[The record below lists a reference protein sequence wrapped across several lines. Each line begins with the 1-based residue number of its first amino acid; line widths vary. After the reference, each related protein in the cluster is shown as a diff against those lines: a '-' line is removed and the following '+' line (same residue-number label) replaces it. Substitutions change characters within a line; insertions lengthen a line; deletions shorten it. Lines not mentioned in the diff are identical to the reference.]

1 MGFWLAEGGGGRE
14 MEARV
19 ASMAAW
25 MADDGAEDWVLG
37 MGMEGVASSGL
48 KPANR
53 LCALSGKSS
62 AHSHYNVKLK
72 GTPCQKQKQAFLA
85 RTL

>member
-1 MGFWLAEGGGGRE
+1 MVGFWLAEGGGGRE

-37 MGMEGVASSGL
+37 MGMVGVASSGL

-53 LCALSGKSS
+53 LCALSGEKLCSLS
-62 AHSHYNVKLK
+62 LQCKRYSNVESKNRLS
-72 GTPCQKQKQAFLA
+72 
-85 RTL
+85 

>member
-1 MGFWLAEGGGGRE
+1 

-37 MGMEGVASSGL
+37 MGIASSGL

-62 AHSHYNVKLK
+62 AHSHYNVK
-72 GTPCQKQKQAFLA
+72 GTPCRKQKQAFLA
-85 RTL
+85 HTL